1 MKPLAFLAAV
11 LALSL
16 VGCASAPP
24 KPAKPKNLALG
35 IEGVANNH
43 ILDFVATN
51 AFDGDTASYWEGA
64 ANQYPNTLTVDL
76 GKKVAV
82 KEFVLKLNPRRLW
95 AARTQ
100 TIEIQS
106 SDNGSDFTTIVP
118 KADYQFDPID
128 GGNLV
133 TVPVKATAE
142 WFRLVFTA
150 NTEATAGQLAEWEIH
165 S

>member
-1 MKPLAFLAAV
+1 MKPFAFLAAV

-16 VGCASAPP
+16 AGCASAPA

-76 GKKVAV
+76 GKKAAV

-100 TIEIQS
+100 GIEIQS
-106 SDNGSDFTTIVP
+106 SDNGTDFTALVP
-118 KADYQFDPID
+118 KTDYQFDPTD

-133 TVPVKATAE
+133 TVPVKTTAE
-142 WFRLVFTA
+142 WFRLVFTS
-150 NTEATAGQLAEWEIH
+150 NTEATGGQLAEWEIH
-165 S
+165 